1 MFDERKG
8 VLYTSVPF
16 FCFYSMK
23 LQVKIPENLNEITLG
38 QYQEFLRIEEPT
50 EEDILTIFLGLDLK
64 GLGTIRSS
72 DVDKYATRITALFD
86 QEQKHTLRF
95 DLRGVQ
101 FGFIPNI
108 DEITYGENKDLTAY
122 LNDWQTMH
130 KAMAVLYRPVT
141 QKMGHKYLIEEYEG
155 SHKYSE
161 AMREMPL
168 GIVMGSMVFF
178 YNLTNALLKVIPSY
192 LEKEVAK
199 EQMTGQISVG
209 NGEAI
214 KKYIHLLKETSDD
227 LTRLQNF
234 RYIVA

>member
-86 QEQKHTLRF
+86 QEQKHTLKF

-101 FGFIPNI
+101 FGL
-108 DEITYGENKDLTAY
+108 Y
-122 LNDWQTMH
+122 QT
-130 KAMAVLYRPVT
+130 L
-141 QKMGHKYLIEEYEG
+141 
-155 SHKYSE
+155 
-161 AMREMPL
+161 MRL
-168 GIVMGSMVFF
+168 HTVK
-178 YNLTNALLKVIPSY
+178 TK
-192 LEKEVAK
+192 
-199 EQMTGQISVG
+199 T
-209 NGEAI
+209 
-214 KKYIHLLKETSDD
+214 
-227 LTRLQNF
+227 LQP
-234 RYIVA
+234 I